1 MLKRLSILLVLT
13 SLSAKA
19 QIQNYNWNFGNN
31 QGFSWKNSER
41 KTLTGMYGI
50 PNETLY
56 DLPVY
61 QVGSVIKTLEGCFT
75 ISDYNGDLVMYSD
88 GKTLWDKNNIQL
100 TNGSGL
106 SGDASSAQSG
116 TIVPYPHSYDKFLVL
131 SLGKESQNNLAF
143 SVVEKNATDPLIYEV
158 KSTAKNIYLTG
169 HSGLL
174 GETVTAGR
182 HSNKN
187 DIWVLAVGRGNGT
200 TPTNTTGH
208 PYLNVW
214 KLSDDSPT
222 NNSINWTFTTAL
234 DLGNQG
240 VIGNA
245 QPNGYIRFT
254 NDSKHFVWANFG
266 FGGNIANGGV
276 PFICY
281 GDFNNTTGAIS
292 NVRIKRGIQED
303 SSNGYGV
310 EFTNDNKYL
319 YITFSPPDIPG
330 NQSSALLVFNFNDLL
345 AANTATE
352 IANITPIK
360 KIVTPP
366 SDVISSGNAFFGAIQ
381 TGPDGRMYIASPA
394 KKEVFVID
402 NPKDPVNLR
411 MYKLPNPING
421 SGGTGSY
428 DRYGSYWGLPNF
440 AVPWYNTAI
449 EIPQVPNSICVDKE
463 MPFNLYIIDG
473 HGFDKVVKME
483 VDYGDGSQTK
493 EYTGSAIAPG
503 LKNESHTYKTI
514 GEFKIKINSYDINNE
529 IVNTTVKTI
538 YINSCVLKA
547 NPYLRGEIE

>member
-1 MLKRLSILLVLT
+1 MLKRIYILLALT
-13 SLSAKA
+13 SFTINA

-31 QGFSWKNSER
+31 QSFSWKNSER
-41 KTLTGMYGI
+41 KTLTGLYGI

-61 QVGSVIKTLEGCFT
+61 QIGSSMATLEGCFT
-75 ISDYNGDLVMYSD
+75 ISDYNGDLIMYSD
-88 GKTLWDKNNIQL
+88 GQKLWDKNNSEFTTPETL
-100 TNGSGL
+100 L
-106 SGDASSAQSG
+106 SGNASSAQSG
-116 TIVPYPHSYDKFLVL
+116 TIVPYPHSFDKFIVL
-131 SLGKESQNNLAF
+131 TLGKENQNNLAF
-143 SVVEKNATDPLIYEV
+143 SVVEKNTAIPPAYVLNNTDR
-158 KSTAKNIYLTG
+158 NIYLTG
-169 HSGLL
+169 HRGLL

-187 DIWVLAVGRGNGT
+187 DIWVLAVGRGNGLT
-200 TPTNTTGH
+200 QTNMSGH

-222 NNSINWTFTTAL
+222 NNIINWTFNSVL

-240 VIGNA
+240 VIGNT

-266 FGGNIANGGV
+266 FGGNVANGGV

-281 GDFNNTTGAIS
+281 GDFNNTTGTIS
-292 NVRIKRGIQED
+292 NVRIKRGIEVAG
-303 SSNGYGV
+303 SNGYGV

-319 YITFSPPDIPG
+319 YVTLAPADMT
-330 NQSSALLVFNFNDLL
+330 NNRTSALLVYNFNALL
-345 AANTATE
+345 AANTSTE
-352 IANITPIK
+352 IESVLPVK
-360 KIVTPP
+360 KIETP
-366 SDVISSGNAFFGAIQ
+366 SSSVFSENAFFGAIQ
-381 TGPDGRMYIASPA
+381 TGPDGRMYIASPG

-411 MYKLPNPING
+411 MYKLTNPING
-421 SGGTGSY
+421 SGGTGTY

-463 MPFNLYIIDG
+463 IPFNLFVVDG
-473 HGFDKVVKME
+473 HGFDKVVKMV

-493 EYTGSAIAPG
+493 EYTGADIVPG
-503 LKNESHTYKTI
+503 LKNESHIYKKT
-514 GEFKIKINSYDINNE
+514 GEYKIKINSYDINNE
-529 IVNTTVKTI
+529 IVNTTIKTI
-538 YINSCVLKA
+538 FINSCVLKA